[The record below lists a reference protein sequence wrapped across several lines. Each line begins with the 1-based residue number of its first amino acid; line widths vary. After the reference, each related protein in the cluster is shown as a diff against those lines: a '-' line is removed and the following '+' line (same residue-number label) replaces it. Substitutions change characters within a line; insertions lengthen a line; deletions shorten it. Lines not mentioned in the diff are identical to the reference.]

1 MHCYDGRHQAG
12 RQAGSAAAPAASGR
26 SRLLARIMAQE
37 NHHLFSTRSVAEI
50 RQGGCVIQRVGEGCE
65 TKGSPVPLRSGMAA
79 ASIVPWTDLYEE
91 EERRMGASI
100 YISRAAWENRDITTD
115 PGFSC

>member
-1 MHCYDGRHQAG
+1 M
-12 RQAGSAAAPAASGR
+12 
-26 SRLLARIMAQE
+26 
-37 NHHLFSTRSVAEI
+37 
-50 RQGGCVIQRVGEGCE
+50 IQRVGEGCE

-91 EERRMGASI
+91 EEEERRMGASI